1 MIFMQR
7 LGFALFFMGV
17 CWSMLD
23 LALGNSFARNYEGTA
38 FWMGFAGIAIW
49 IISYA
54 LSSKG
59 SKK

>member
-7 LGFALFFMGV
+7 LGFGLFLMGV

-23 LALGNSFARNYEGTA
+23 LALGNSFTRNYDGTP
-38 FWMGFAGIAIW
+38 FWMGFAGIVIW
-49 IISYA
+49 IMFYA
-54 LSSKG
+54 LSSKD